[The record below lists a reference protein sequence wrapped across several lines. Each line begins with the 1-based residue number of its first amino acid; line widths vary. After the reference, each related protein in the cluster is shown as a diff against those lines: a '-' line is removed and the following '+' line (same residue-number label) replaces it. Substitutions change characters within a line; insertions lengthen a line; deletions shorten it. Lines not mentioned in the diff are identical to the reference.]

1 MKEMFKIFVALVG
14 YIGKVIDCEV
24 TPYSDYKA
32 AAQKNGSKHAKA
44 EAIGFAI
51 ITYIIAAAVVVAILI
66 ALYWAIVFLW
76 AATPQGWW

>member
-1 MKEMFKIFVALVG
+1 MKNAFKFVIALVG

-24 TPYSDYKA
+24 TPYSDYMEA
-32 AAQKNGSKHAKA
+32 AKKTGSKHAKM
-44 EAIGFAI
+44 EAVIFAS
-51 ITYIIAAAVVVAILI
+51 ITYTVAAVVVAAILI